1 MVICINAGSWKKC
14 MMHSFVAWDGICL
27 TLELSWAAFTC
38 HVICIPHV
46 SRFILLY
53 HSRTLIPGLAYKY
66 VNLWSI
72 TPPTSPFRFIHNFSI
87 QMHLRLLHSEH
98 SLSIPF
104 RFFSNYSLLTHA
116 CRKEGF
122 LSMFYSPTCCMFSVM
137 GQVKRTDGVSIIHRC
152 SSSQV

>member
-1 MVICINAGSWKKC
+1 MLVHERSAWCIRLLPGMEFALHWN
-14 MMHSFVAWDGICL
+14 CL
-27 TLELSWAAFTC
+27 ERPLHVTLFIF
-38 HVICIPHV
+38 HIYIPIH
-46 SRFILLY
+46 LLY

-87 QMHLRLLHSEH
+87 QMHLPLLHSEH

-137 GQVKRTDGVSIIHRC
+137 GQVKRTDGASFIHRC
-152 SSSQV
+152 SSSHV